1 MTVTSSC
8 LKMIRSLVTK
18 KRSVVYLMNFILIG
32 IDSQSQDLE
41 NHPSIKAIIENSP
54 EEGYNSFNFKP
65 VDHTQV
71 SKSIKKLNPKK
82 ATGVDQLPVKLI
94 KAGSQALAGP
104 ISTVFNFCAKKQ
116 SAS

>member
-1 MTVTSSC
+1 MTVTSSY
-8 LKMIRSLVTK
+8 LKMICSLVTK
-18 KRSVVYLMNFILIG
+18 KRSVVYLMNFILINIAKEIG

-71 SKSIKKLNPKK
+71 FKSIKKLNPKK
-82 ATGVDQLPVKLI
+82 ATGVD
-94 KAGSQALAGP
+94 
-104 ISTVFNFCAKKQ
+104 
-116 SAS
+116 